1 MIEVR
6 VFFPKIDKPLT
17 HKMNTQGN
25 HTFTSQNMSGRG
37 VGMKNNTNQVSI
49 WCIVSMAS
57 IPLIM
62 TLGNSMLIPV
72 LPILEEKIG
81 ITSFQSSMII
91 TSYSVAAIFLIPV
104 AGYLSDRFGRKMVI
118 LPSLLFALIGGLIAG
133 FASWRMDDPYTVI
146 IIGRVLQGIGAAGA
160 MPIVLPLVGDLYQD
174 DDEKTSSCLGIIE
187 TSNTFGKVLSPILG
201 SIFAAILWF
210 LPFFSISALSLI
222 SIALIFFFVKV
233 PKEKDEPVKFKEFLS
248 NTKKVFKVEGKW
260 LYTVFLNGVLV
271 MLILFSM
278 LFFLSENL
286 EKVHNIKGI
295 KKGFVLAVPL
305 LLLCIASFIS
315 GRKIKGDLATI
326 KKLMIICLIAMSVSV
341 VFVGFTSEKLI
352 LLLMVTSI
360 VGIAIGALL
369 PALDAIITENIK
381 KELRGTVSSFYSSAR
396 FIGVAAGPPIMSLV
410 MKNYLNVSY
419 ITSGVLGFILLL
431 IVFKFI
437 KVDEIEKTKEA

>member
-1 MIEVR
+1 
-6 VFFPKIDKPLT
+6 
-17 HKMNTQGN
+17 
-25 HTFTSQNMSGRG
+25 
-37 VGMKNNTNQVSI
+37 MKKSTDQVSI
-49 WCIVSMAS
+49 WCIVSLTS

-62 TLGNSMLIPV
+62 TLGNSMFIPV
-72 LPILEEKIG
+72 LPKLEEKVG

-91 TSYSVAAIFLIPV
+91 TSYSIAAILLIPI

-118 LPSLLFALIGGLIAG
+118 LPSLVFALIGGLIAG
-133 FASWRMDDPYTVI
+133 FASWKMEDPYTMI

-174 DDEKTSSCLGIIE
+174 DDEKISSTLGIIE
-187 TSNTFGKVLSPILG
+187 TSNTLGKVLSPILG

-210 LPFFSISALSLI
+210 LPFFSISALSII
-222 SIALIFFFVKV
+222 SFALILFFVKA
-233 PKEKDEPVKFKEFLS
+233 PKEKDEPVKFKEFIS
-248 NTKKVFKVEGKW
+248 NTKEVFKAEGKW

-286 EKVHNIKGI
+286 EKVHDIKGI
-295 KKGFVLAVPL
+295 KKGFVLAIPL
-305 LLLCIASFIS
+305 LMLCIASFIS
-315 GRKIKGDLATI
+315 GRKIKGDLARI
-326 KKLMIICLIAMSVSV
+326 KKIIMIGLIAMSISI
-341 VFVGFTSEKLI
+341 VFVGFTSKKLI
-352 LLLMVTSI
+352 LLLVVTSI
-360 VGIAIGALL
+360 VGLAIGALL

-410 MKNYLNVSY
+410 MKNFLNVSY
-419 ITSGVLGFILLL
+419 ITAGVLGFILLF

-437 KVDEIEKTKEA
+437 KVDEIEKTSKVA

>member
-1 MIEVR
+1 ME
-6 VFFPKIDKPLT
+6 KSTD
-17 HKMNTQGN
+17 
-25 HTFTSQNMSGRG
+25 
-37 VGMKNNTNQVSI
+37 QVSV

-72 LPILEEKIG
+72 LPILEEKVG

-118 LPSLLFALIGGLIAG
+118 LPSLIFALIGGLIAG
-133 FASWRMDDPYTVI
+133 FASWKMEDPYTMI
-146 IIGRVLQGIGAAGA
+146 IVGRILQGVGAAGA
-160 MPIVLPLVGDLYQD
+160 MPIILPLVGDLYQD
-174 DDEKTSSCLGIIE
+174 DDEKMSSCLGIIE

-201 SIFAAILWF
+201 SAFAAILWF

-222 SIALIFFFVKV
+222 SFALIFFFVKV
-233 PKEKDEPVKFKEFLS
+233 PKEKDEPVKFKQFLS
-248 NTKKVFKVEGKW
+248 NTKKVFKEEGKW

-286 EKVHNIKGI
+286 ENVHNIKGI
-295 KKGFVLAVPL
+295 KKGFVLAIPL

-326 KKLMIICLIAMSVSV
+326 KKIMIICLIAMSASV
-341 VFVGFTSEKLI
+341 IFVGFTSKKLI
-352 LLLMVTSI
+352 LLLGVTSI

-396 FIGVAAGPPIMSLV
+396 FIGVAAGPPIMSLA
-410 MKNYLNVSY
+410 MKNFLNVSY
-419 ITSGVLGFILLL
+419 ITAGVLGIILLF

-437 KVDEIEKTKEA
+437 KVDEIEKSNKTA

>member
-1 MIEVR
+1 MEKEKV
-6 VFFPKIDKPLT
+6 
-17 HKMNTQGN
+17 N
-25 HTFTSQNMSGRG
+25 
-37 VGMKNNTNQVSI
+37 VSV
-49 WCIVSMAS
+49 WCIVSLTS

-72 LPILEEKIG
+72 LPKLEDKVG

-104 AGYLSDRFGRKMVI
+104 AGYLSDRFGRKIVI
-118 LPSLLFALIGGLIAG
+118 LPSLILALIGGLIAG
-133 FASWRMDDPYTVI
+133 FASWKMDDPYTMI
-146 IIGRVLQGIGAAGA
+146 IVGRIIQGIGAAGA

-174 DDEKTSSCLGIIE
+174 DDEKISSTLGIIE

-201 SIFAAILWF
+201 SIFAAFLWF

-222 SIALIFFFVKV
+222 SIVLIFFFVKA
-233 PKEKDEPVKFKEFLS
+233 PKDDDEPLKFKEFLQ
-248 NTKKVFKVEGKW
+248 NTKKVFKEEGKW
-260 LYTVFLNGVLV
+260 LYTVFLNGILV

-286 EKVHNIKGI
+286 EKVHDIKGI
-295 KKGFVLAVPL
+295 KKGFVLAIPL

-315 GRKIKGDLATI
+315 GRKIKGNLGRI
-326 KKLMIICLIAMSVSV
+326 KKIIITSLIAMSVGII
-341 VFVGFTSEKLI
+341 FVGFTSKKLI
-352 LLLMVTSI
+352 LLLVVTSI

-369 PALDAIITENIK
+369 PALDTIITDNIR

-410 MKNYLNVSY
+410 MKNYLNASY
-419 ITSGVLGFILLL
+419 ITASVLGFILLFVVL
-431 IVFKFI
+431 KYI
-437 KVDEIEKTKEA
+437 KVEDIEKTNKMA

>member
-1 MIEVR
+1 MDKER
-6 VFFPKIDKPLT
+6 V
-17 HKMNTQGN
+17 N
-25 HTFTSQNMSGRG
+25 
-37 VGMKNNTNQVSI
+37 VSV
-49 WCIVSMAS
+49 WCIVSLTS

-72 LPILEEKIG
+72 LPILEDKVG

-104 AGYLSDRFGRKMVI
+104 AGYLSDRFGRKIVI
-118 LPSLLFALIGGLIAG
+118 LPSLILALIGGLIAG
-133 FASWRMDDPYTVI
+133 FASWKMDDPYAI
-146 IIGRVLQGIGAAGA
+146 IIAGRIIQGIGAAGA

-174 DDEKTSSCLGIIE
+174 DDEKISSTLGIIE

-201 SIFAAILWF
+201 SIFAALLWF

-222 SIALIFFFVKV
+222 SIVLIFFFVKA
-233 PKEKDEPVKFKEFLS
+233 PKEDDEPLKLKEFLR
-248 NTKKVFKVEGKW
+248 NTKKVFKDEGKW

-286 EKVHNIKGI
+286 EKVHDIKGI
-295 KKGFVLAVPL
+295 KKGFVLAIPL

-315 GRKIKGDLATI
+315 GRKIKGNLGRI
-326 KKLMIICLIAMSVSV
+326 KKIIIVSLIAMSVSI
-341 VFVGFTSEKLI
+341 VFVGFTSKKLI
-352 LLLMVTSI
+352 LLLVVTSI
-360 VGIAIGALL
+360 AGIAIGALL
-369 PALDAIITENIK
+369 PALDTIITDNIR

-410 MKNYLNVSY
+410 MKNHLNASY
-419 ITSGVLGFILLL
+419 ITAGVLGFILLFVVL
-431 IVFKFI
+431 KFI
-437 KVDEIEKTKEA
+437 KVEDIEKTNEMA

>member
-1 MIEVR
+1 
-6 VFFPKIDKPLT
+6 
-17 HKMNTQGN
+17 
-25 HTFTSQNMSGRG
+25 
-37 VGMKNNTNQVSI
+37 
-49 WCIVSMAS
+49 MAS

-72 LPILEEKIG
+72 LPILEEKVG

-118 LPSLLFALIGGLIAG
+118 LPSLIFALIGGLIAG
-133 FASWRMDDPYTVI
+133 FASWKMGDPYTMI
-146 IIGRVLQGIGAAGA
+146 IVGRILQGVGAAGA
-160 MPIVLPLVGDLYQD
+160 MPIILPLVGDLYQD
-174 DDEKTSSCLGIIE
+174 DDEKMSSCLGIIE

-201 SIFAAILWF
+201 SVFAAILWF

-222 SIALIFFFVKV
+222 SFALIFFFVKV
-233 PKEKDEPVKFKEFLS
+233 PKEKDDPVKFKQFLS

-286 EKVHNIKGI
+286 EKVHDIKGI
-295 KKGFVLAVPL
+295 KKGFVLAIPL
-305 LLLCIASFIS
+305 LLLCISSFIS
-315 GRKIKGDLATI
+315 GRKIKGDLKTI
-326 KKLMIICLIAMSVSV
+326 KKVMIICLIAMSVSV
-341 VFVGFTSEKLI
+341 IFVGFTSKKLI
-352 LLLMVTSI
+352 LLLVVTSI

-396 FIGVAAGPPIMSLV
+396 FIGVAAGPPIMSLA
-410 MKNYLNVSY
+410 MKNFLNVSY
-419 ITSGVLGFILLL
+419 ITAGVLGFILMF

-437 KVDEIEKTKEA
+437 KVEEIEKTNKIA

>member
-1 MIEVR
+1 MDQEKV
-6 VFFPKIDKPLT
+6 
-17 HKMNTQGN
+17 N
-25 HTFTSQNMSGRG
+25 
-37 VGMKNNTNQVSI
+37 VSV
-49 WCIVSMAS
+49 WYIVSLTS

-72 LPILEEKIG
+72 LPILEDKVG

-104 AGYLSDRFGRKMVI
+104 AGYLSDRFGRRMVI
-118 LPSLLFALIGGLIAG
+118 LPSLILALIGGLIAG
-133 FASWRMDDPYTVI
+133 FASWKMDDPYAMI
-146 IIGRVLQGIGAAGA
+146 IAGRIIQGIGAAGA

-174 DDEKTSSCLGIIE
+174 DDEKISSTLGIIE

-201 SIFAAILWF
+201 SIFAAFLWF

-222 SIALIFFFVKV
+222 SIVLIFFFVKA
-233 PKEKDEPVKFKEFLS
+233 PKDDDEPLKLKEFLR
-248 NTKKVFKVEGKW
+248 NTKKVFKEEGKW

-286 EKVHNIKGI
+286 EKVHDIKGI
-295 KKGFVLAVPL
+295 KKGFVLAIPL

-315 GRKIKGDLATI
+315 GRKIQGNLGRI
-326 KKLMIICLIAMSVSV
+326 KKIIIASLIAMSVSI
-341 VFVGFTSEKLI
+341 VFVGFTSKKLI
-352 LLLMVTSI
+352 LLLVVTSI

-369 PALDAIITENIK
+369 PALDTIITDNIR

-410 MKNYLNVSY
+410 MKNYLNASY
-419 ITSGVLGFILLL
+419 ITAGVLGFILLFVVL
-431 IVFKFI
+431 KFI
-437 KVDEIEKTKEA
+437 KVEDIEKTNEMA

>member
-1 MIEVR
+1 MDQEKV
-6 VFFPKIDKPLT
+6 
-17 HKMNTQGN
+17 N
-25 HTFTSQNMSGRG
+25 
-37 VGMKNNTNQVSI
+37 VSV
-49 WCIVSMAS
+49 WCIVSLTS

-72 LPILEEKIG
+72 LPILEDKVG

-104 AGYLSDRFGRKMVI
+104 AGYLSDRFGRRMVI
-118 LPSLLFALIGGLIAG
+118 LPSLILALIGGLIAG
-133 FASWRMDDPYTVI
+133 FASWKMDDPYAMI
-146 IIGRVLQGIGAAGA
+146 IAGRIIQGIGAAGA

-174 DDEKTSSCLGIIE
+174 DDEKISSTLGIIE

-201 SIFAAILWF
+201 SIFAAFLWF

-222 SIALIFFFVKV
+222 SIVLIFFFVKA
-233 PKEKDEPVKFKEFLS
+233 PKDDDEPLKLKEFLR
-248 NTKKVFKVEGKW
+248 NTKKVFKEEGKW

-286 EKVHNIKGI
+286 EKVHDIKGI
-295 KKGFVLAVPL
+295 KKGFVLAIPL

-315 GRKIKGDLATI
+315 GRKIKGNLGRI
-326 KKLMIICLIAMSVSV
+326 KKIIIASLIAMSVSI
-341 VFVGFTSEKLI
+341 VFVGFTSKKLI
-352 LLLMVTSI
+352 LLLVVTSI

-369 PALDAIITENIK
+369 PALDTIITDNIR

-396 FIGVAAGPPIMSLV
+396 FIGVAAGPPVMSLV
-410 MKNYLNVSY
+410 MKNYLNASY
-419 ITSGVLGFILLL
+419 ITAGVMGFILLFVVL
-431 IVFKFI
+431 KFI
-437 KVDEIEKTKEA
+437 KVEDIEKNNEMA

>member
-1 MIEVR
+1 MDQEKV
-6 VFFPKIDKPLT
+6 
-17 HKMNTQGN
+17 N
-25 HTFTSQNMSGRG
+25 
-37 VGMKNNTNQVSI
+37 VSV
-49 WCIVSMAS
+49 WCIVSLTS

-72 LPILEEKIG
+72 LPILEDKVG

-104 AGYLSDRFGRKMVI
+104 AGYLSDRFGRRMVI
-118 LPSLLFALIGGLIAG
+118 LPSLILALIGGLIAG
-133 FASWRMDDPYTVI
+133 FASWKMDDPYAMI
-146 IIGRVLQGIGAAGA
+146 IAGRIIQGIGAAGA

-174 DDEKTSSCLGIIE
+174 DDEKISSTLGIIE

-201 SIFAAILWF
+201 SIFAAFLWF

-222 SIALIFFFVKV
+222 SIVLIFFFVKA
-233 PKEKDEPVKFKEFLS
+233 PKDDDEPLRLKEFLR
-248 NTKKVFKVEGKW
+248 NTKKVFKEEGKW

-286 EKVHNIKGI
+286 EKVHDIKGI
-295 KKGFVLAVPL
+295 KKGFVLAIPL

-315 GRKIKGDLATI
+315 GRKIKGNLGRI
-326 KKLMIICLIAMSVSV
+326 KKIIIASLIAMSVSI
-341 VFVGFTSEKLI
+341 VFVGFTSKKLI
-352 LLLMVTSI
+352 LLLVVTSI

-369 PALDAIITENIK
+369 PALDTIITDNIR

-410 MKNYLNVSY
+410 MKNYLHASY
-419 ITSGVLGFILLL
+419 ITAGVLGFILLFVVL
-431 IVFKFI
+431 KFI
-437 KVDEIEKTKEA
+437 KVEDIEKTNEMA

>member
-1 MIEVR
+1 MDQEKV
-6 VFFPKIDKPLT
+6 
-17 HKMNTQGN
+17 N
-25 HTFTSQNMSGRG
+25 
-37 VGMKNNTNQVSI
+37 VSV
-49 WCIVSMAS
+49 WCIVSLTS

-62 TLGNSMLIPV
+62 TLGNSMLIPA
-72 LPILEEKIG
+72 LPILEDKVG

-104 AGYLSDRFGRKMVI
+104 AGYLSDRFGRRMVI
-118 LPSLLFALIGGLIAG
+118 LPSLILALIGGLIAG
-133 FASWRMDDPYTVI
+133 FASWKMDDPYAMI
-146 IIGRVLQGIGAAGA
+146 IAGRIIQGIGAAGA

-174 DDEKTSSCLGIIE
+174 DDEKISSTLGIIE

-201 SIFAAILWF
+201 SIFAAFLWF

-222 SIALIFFFVKV
+222 SIVLIFFFVKA
-233 PKEKDEPVKFKEFLS
+233 PKDDDEPLKLKEFLQ
-248 NTKKVFKVEGKW
+248 NTKKVFKEEGKW

-286 EKVHNIKGI
+286 EKVHDIKGI
-295 KKGFVLAVPL
+295 KKGFVLAIPL

-315 GRKIKGDLATI
+315 GRKIKGNLGRI
-326 KKLMIICLIAMSVSV
+326 KKIIIASLIAMSVSI
-341 VFVGFTSEKLI
+341 VFVGFTSKKLI
-352 LLLMVTSI
+352 LLLVVTSI

-369 PALDAIITENIK
+369 PALDTIITDNIR

-410 MKNYLNVSY
+410 MKNYLNASY
-419 ITSGVLGFILLL
+419 ITAGVLGFILLFVVL
-431 IVFKFI
+431 KFI
-437 KVDEIEKTKEA
+437 KVEDIEKTNEMA

>member
-1 MIEVR
+1 M
-6 VFFPKIDKPLT
+6 DKNKG
-17 HKMNTQGN
+17 H
-25 HTFTSQNMSGRG
+25 
-37 VGMKNNTNQVSI
+37 VSI
-49 WCIVSMAS
+49 WCIVSLTS

-72 LPILEEKIG
+72 LPILEDKVG

-104 AGYLSDRFGRKMVI
+104 AGYLSDRFGRKVVI
-118 LPSLLFALIGGLIAG
+118 LPSLILALIGGLIAG
-133 FASWRMDDPYTVI
+133 FASWKMDDPYTMI
-146 IIGRVLQGIGAAGA
+146 IIGRIIQGIGAAGA

-174 DDEKTSSCLGIIE
+174 DDEKISSTLGIIE

-201 SIFAAILWF
+201 SVFAAILWF

-233 PKEKDEPVKFKEFLS
+233 PKDKDEPLKFKEFIR
-248 NTKKVFKVEGKW
+248 NTKEVFKDEGKW

-271 MLILFSM
+271 MLILFGM

-286 EKVHNIKGI
+286 EKVHDIKGI
-295 KKGFVLAVPL
+295 KKGFVLAIPL
-305 LLLCIASFIS
+305 LLLCISSYIS
-315 GRKIKGDLATI
+315 GRKIKGDLNRI
-326 KKLMIICLIAMSVSV
+326 KKIIIISLIAMSVSII
-341 VFVGFTSEKLI
+341 FVGFTSKKLI
-352 LLLMVTSI
+352 LLLIVTSI

-369 PALDAIITENIK
+369 PALDTIITDNIR

-410 MKNYLNVSY
+410 MKDHLNISY
-419 ITSGVLGFILLL
+419 ITAGILGLILLFFV
-431 IVFKFI
+431 IKFI
-437 KVDEIEKTKEA
+437 KVDDIVPKEIT

>member
-1 MIEVR
+1 MDQEKV
-6 VFFPKIDKPLT
+6 
-17 HKMNTQGN
+17 N
-25 HTFTSQNMSGRG
+25 
-37 VGMKNNTNQVSI
+37 VSV
-49 WCIVSMAS
+49 WCIVSLTS

-72 LPILEEKIG
+72 LPILEDKVG

-104 AGYLSDRFGRKMVI
+104 AGYLSDRFGRRMVI
-118 LPSLLFALIGGLIAG
+118 LPSLILALIGGLIAG
-133 FASWRMDDPYTVI
+133 FASWKMDDPYAMI
-146 IIGRVLQGIGAAGA
+146 IAGRIIQGIGAAGA

-174 DDEKTSSCLGIIE
+174 DDEKISSTLGIIE

-201 SIFAAILWF
+201 SIFAAFLWF

-222 SIALIFFFVKV
+222 SIVLIFFFVKA
-233 PKEKDEPVKFKEFLS
+233 PKDDDEPLKLKEFLR
-248 NTKKVFKVEGKW
+248 NTKKVFKEEGKW

-286 EKVHNIKGI
+286 EKVHDIKGI
-295 KKGFVLAVPL
+295 KKGFVLAIPL
-305 LLLCIASFIS
+305 LLLCLASFIS
-315 GRKIKGDLATI
+315 GRKIKGNLGRI
-326 KKLMIICLIAMSVSV
+326 KKIIIASLIAMSVSI
-341 VFVGFTSEKLI
+341 VFVGFTSKKLI
-352 LLLMVTSI
+352 LLLVVTSI

-369 PALDAIITENIK
+369 PALDTIITDNIR

-410 MKNYLNVSY
+410 MKNYLNASY
-419 ITSGVLGFILLL
+419 ITAGVLGFILLFVVL
-431 IVFKFI
+431 KFI
-437 KVDEIEKTKEA
+437 KVEDIEKTNEIA

>member
-1 MIEVR
+1 
-6 VFFPKIDKPLT
+6 
-17 HKMNTQGN
+17 
-25 HTFTSQNMSGRG
+25 
-37 VGMKNNTNQVSI
+37 MKKSDAQVSVL
-49 WCIVSMAS
+49 CIASITS

-72 LPILEEKIG
+72 LPKLEEKVG

-104 AGYLSDRFGRKMVI
+104 AGYLSDRLGRKMVI
-118 LPSLLFALIGGLIAG
+118 LPSLILALIGGLIAG
-133 FASWRMDDPYTVI
+133 FASWKMDDPYTMI
-146 IIGRVLQGIGAAGA
+146 IVGRIIQGIGAAGA
-160 MPIVLPLVGDLYQD
+160 MPIVLPLVGDLFQD
-174 DDEKTSSCLGIIE
+174 DDEKISSTLGIIE

-233 PKEKDEPVKFKEFLS
+233 QKKNDEPLKFKEFLK
-248 NTKKVFKVEGKW
+248 NTKEVFKVEGKW
-260 LYTVFLNGVLV
+260 LYTIFLNGILV
-271 MLILFSM
+271 MLILFGM

-286 EKVHNIKGI
+286 EKVHDIKGI
-295 KKGFVLAVPL
+295 KKGFVLAIPL

-315 GRKIKGDLATI
+315 GRKIKGELATM
-326 KKLMIICLIAMSVSV
+326 KKIIIISLIAMSVSTC
-341 VFVGFTSEKLI
+341 FVGFTSKKLI
-352 LLLMVTSI
+352 LLLVVTSI

-369 PALDAIITENIK
+369 PALDAIITENIR

-410 MKNYLNVSY
+410 MKNYLNISY
-419 ITSGVLGFILLL
+419 ITAGVLGFILLF

-437 KVDEIEKTKEA
+437 KVDEIGKANKMA

>member
-1 MIEVR
+1 
-6 VFFPKIDKPLT
+6 
-17 HKMNTQGN
+17 
-25 HTFTSQNMSGRG
+25 
-37 VGMKNNTNQVSI
+37 
-49 WCIVSMAS
+49 
-57 IPLIM
+57 
-62 TLGNSMLIPV
+62 MLIPV
-72 LPILEEKIG
+72 LPILEEKVG

-118 LPSLLFALIGGLIAG
+118 LPSLIFALIGGLIAG
-133 FASWRMDDPYTVI
+133 FASWKMEDPYTMI
-146 IIGRVLQGIGAAGA
+146 IIGRILQGIGAAGA

-201 SIFAAILWF
+201 SVFAAILWF

-222 SIALIFFFVKV
+222 SIVLIFFFVKV

-271 MLILFSM
+271 MLILFGM

-286 EKVHNIKGI
+286 EKVHDIKGI
-295 KKGFVLAVPL
+295 KKGFVLAIPL

-326 KKLMIICLIAMSVSV
+326 KKLMIICLIAMSVSI
-341 VFVGFTSEKLI
+341 VFVGFTSKKLI
-352 LLLMVTSI
+352 LLLVVTSI

-410 MKNYLNVSY
+410 MKNFLNVSY
-419 ITSGVLGFILLL
+419 ITAGVLGIILLF

-437 KVDEIEKTKEA
+437 KVDEIEKSNKTT